1 MHVEQFSLLQPKLL
15 LIKFSILPL
24 TSLLQ
29 DKQFLVMA
37 SCCLFKAV
45 TIAPDQ
51 DVYNHCAFQSS

>member
-15 LIKFSILPL
+15 VIKFSILPL

-29 DKQFLVMA
+29 DKQFLVM
-37 SCCLFKAV
+37 FKAF
-45 TIAPDQ
+45 TITPDQ